1 VEGAPV
7 KALYGLYTDP
17 DIAQRAVNGLRSV
30 GVAERDIMVMSS
42 EPFEEYEFSH
52 RDSATWLHW
61 IAGVGG
67 VVGLLTGYFFTSYTQ
82 LSWPLKTS
90 GMPIVAPWPNLIIIF
105 EMTMLGA
112 ILATVITLF
121 ITAKLPSRLPQL
133 YDPEVTNGYILVG
146 VQQPASEL
154 TPRMRAAL
162 EGAGEGRV
170 KVVE

>member
-1 VEGAPV
+1 M

-17 DIAQRAVNGLRSV
+17 DTAQRAVNGLRSA
-30 GVAERDIMVMSS
+30 GVAEHDIMVMSS

-105 EMTMLGA
+105 ELTMLGA

-121 ITAKLPSRLPQL
+121 ITAKLPSRLPHL

-146 VQQPASEL
+146 VQQPSADL
-154 TPRMRAAL
+154 APRMTAAL
-162 EGAGEGRV
+162 ESAGQGRIRT
-170 KVVE
+170 VE